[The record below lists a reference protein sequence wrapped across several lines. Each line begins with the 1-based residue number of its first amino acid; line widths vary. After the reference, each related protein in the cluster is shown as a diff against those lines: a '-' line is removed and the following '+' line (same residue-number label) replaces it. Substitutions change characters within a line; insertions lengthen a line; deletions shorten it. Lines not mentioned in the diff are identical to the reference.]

1 MFKTLLKKQ
10 FLEINSFYFQDRK
23 TGKRRSKGGMIAFIV
38 LYAWLFIFLGF
49 TFFGVAAMLG
59 ETFFALGMNWLY
71 FAFMGTISVF
81 LGVFGGVF
89 NTFNMLYK
97 AKDNELLLSLPVKP
111 RAILGSRMIAAYAM
125 SLMYEAVAFVPTV
138 IYYWISV
145 KPNAARVVFPLL
157 FVFIL
162 GIFVLT
168 LVCVLGYIVAAVSSR
183 LTKKKSFITTL
194 VSLVLFGA
202 YYVVCFKINDLLT
215 VAAANTEKLSAAVK
229 SYAAGLYAFGLAAD
243 GSVLWFIAVTAAI
256 IALFAVLYAL
266 MSKTFIKI
274 ATANRAAKKAVYK
287 EAPVK
292 ENNIKQALFKK
303 ELKRFLASPT
313 YMLNSALGAPIMI
326 IAGVILL
333 VKSSYLTGT
342 IAEISAEMPQIKAMI
357 PVIFI
362 LIVGFCAGTGS
373 ITAPSLSLEGKNLW
387 LLQSLP
393 INPADIFNAKQRLH
407 ITVIAP
413 PAVFATVCCGI
424 ALKLDFTL
432 ILYSA
437 IFSVALVQFLSAF
450 GLFLNIKKPN
460 FDWTNETIVV
470 KQSMPVMIAL
480 FGGWL
485 LALILFA
492 AYYLLKDLV
501 PAQTY
506 ILIAAIVLELA
517 GRYMNRWIA
526 TKGVEEFKNM

>member
-1 MFKTLLKKQ
+1 MFKTLVKKQ
-10 FLEINSFYFQDRK
+10 FLELNAFYFQDRK
-23 TGKRRSKGGMIAFIV
+23 TGKRRSKGGIIAFIV
-38 LYAWLFIFLGF
+38 LYALLFIFLGF

-59 ETFFALGMNWLY
+59 GAFFALNMNWLY

-89 NTFNMLYK
+89 NTYNMLYK

-111 RAILGSRMIAAYAM
+111 SVILSSRMIAAYAM
-125 SLMYEAVAFVPTV
+125 SLMYEAMAFVPTV
-138 IYYWISV
+138 ICYWINV
-145 KPNAARVVFPLL
+145 RPNAARVIIPLL
-157 FVFIL
+157 LVFIL

-168 LVCVLGYIVAAVSSR
+168 LVCVLGYIVAAISSHI
-183 LTKKKSFITTL
+183 TKKKSFVTTL

-215 VAAANTEKLSAAVK
+215 AAAANAEKLSAAVK

-243 GSVLWFIAVTAAI
+243 GSVIWFAVVTAVIAV
-256 IALFAVLYAL
+256 LFAVLYAS

-274 ATANRAAKKAVYK
+274 TTANRAAKKAVYK
-287 EAPVK
+287 ETPVK
-292 ENNIKQALFKK
+292 ENNVKQALFKK

-313 YMLNSALGAPIMI
+313 YMLNTGLGVPMMI
-326 IAGVILL
+326 IASVILL
-333 VKSSYLTGT
+333 IKSSYITNTL
-342 IAEISAEMPQIKAMI
+342 AEISTELPQIKTMV
-357 PVIFI
+357 PLMFI
-362 LIVGFCAGTGS
+362 LIVGFCAGTGC

-387 LLQSLP
+387 LLKSLP

-407 ITVIAP
+407 ITLIAP
-413 PAVFATVCCGI
+413 PAAFTAICCGI
-424 ALKLDFTL
+424 ALKLDFTI
-432 ILYSA
+432 ILYSV
-437 IFSVALVQFLSAF
+437 IFSVAFVQFMSAF

-460 FDWTNETIVV
+460 FEWTNETIVV
-470 KQSMPVMIAL
+470 KQSMPVMTAL

-485 LALILFA
+485 IAMILFA
-492 AYYLLKDLV
+492 AYYLLKDII

-506 ILIAAIVLELA
+506 ILITAIVLELA
-517 GRYMNRWIA
+517 GRYINRWIL

>member
-1 MFKTLLKKQ
+1 MFRTLLKKQ
-10 FLEINSFYFQDRK
+10 FLELNAFYFQDRK
-23 TGKRRSKGGMIAFIV
+23 TGKRRSKGGMVAFIL
-38 LYAWLFIFLGF
+38 LYVCLFIFLGF

-59 ETFFALGMNWLY
+59 ETFFALNMNWLY
-71 FAFMGTISVF
+71 FAFMGIISVF

-111 RAILGSRMIAAYAM
+111 SAILGSRMAAAYAM

-138 IYYWISV
+138 IYYWINV
-145 KPNAARVVFPLL
+145 RPNAARVVFPLL

-215 VAAANTEKLSAAVK
+215 AATANTEKLSAAVK

-243 GSVLWFIAVTAAI
+243 GSVLWFVVVTAAI
-256 IALFAVLYAL
+256 IALFAALYAL

-274 ATANRAAKKAVYK
+274 ATANRATKKAVYK

-326 IAGVILL
+326 IAGVVLL
-333 VKSSYLTGT
+333 IKSSYLTAT

-387 LLQSLP
+387 LLKSLP

-413 PAVFATVCCGI
+413 PAVFATICCGI

-432 ILYSA
+432 ILYSV

-460 FDWTNETIVV
+460 FEWTNETIVV
-470 KQSMPVMIAL
+470 KQSMPVMISL

-492 AYYLLKDLV
+492 AYYLLKDLI

-517 GRYMNRWIA
+517 GRYVNRWIA
-526 TKGVEEFKNM
+526 TKGVEEFNNM